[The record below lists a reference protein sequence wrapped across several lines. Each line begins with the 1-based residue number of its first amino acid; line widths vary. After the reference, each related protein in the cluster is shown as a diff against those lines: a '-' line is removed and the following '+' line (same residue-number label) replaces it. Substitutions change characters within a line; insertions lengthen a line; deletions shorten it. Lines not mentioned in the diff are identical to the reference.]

1 MGNASGRLHPGS
13 EQCDSRR
20 EWKFTFRRS
29 GPYLVSFWQTSRVH
43 LGPAVPST
51 AKKETPLHPP
61 IWTET
66 RGSWKTSKKV
76 QNFKSV
82 EGERKKLYSRLL
94 PSTKTQGQHSCDGK
108 TRTDI
113 VSGLSERSA
122 ASGACELGQRSE
134 SSSSGRRWDG
144 QGAAALPGVTIRGR
158 PLGITREGEG
168 RSGGRKC
175 DSEWPWPE
183 SASQR

>member
-1 MGNASGRLHPGS
+1 MGNASVRLHPGY

-29 GPYLVSFWQTSRVH
+29 GRYLVSFWQTSRVH

-51 AKKETPLHPP
+51 AKKRPP
-61 IWTET
+61 PFQSEQ
-66 RGSWKTSKKV
+66 RREEAEKRPNKV

-82 EGERKKLYSRLL
+82 ECFGERKKLYSRLF
-94 PSTKTQGQHSCDGK
+94 PSTKTQGQHSCDEK

-122 ASGACELGQRSE
+122 AGGACELGQRSE

-175 DSEWPWPE
+175 DSE
-183 SASQR
+183 